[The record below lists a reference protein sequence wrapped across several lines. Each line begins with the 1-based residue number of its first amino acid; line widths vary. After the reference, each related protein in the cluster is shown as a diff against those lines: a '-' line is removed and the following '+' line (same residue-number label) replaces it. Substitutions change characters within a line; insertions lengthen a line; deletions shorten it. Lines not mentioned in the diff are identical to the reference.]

1 MSLKTLNKWLVFI
14 VVLFGVFFGVWA
26 SLEFILTFEEM
37 QKYTIVFKF
46 WRGVQR
52 GSVFICALLAFVWFV
67 TFFYSFIVAVRDIEP
82 TRRQRPKKT
91 NKASKR
97 SKTSPRRPSHTRN
110 HTANPRS
117 PVMLDVEEDDD

>member
-1 MSLKTLNKWLVFI
+1 MSLKTLNKWLI
-14 VVLFGVFFGVWA
+14 LIAVLFGVFFGVWV

-37 QKYTIVFKF
+37 QKYTIIFKF

-67 TFFYSFIVAVRDIEP
+67 AFIYSFIVAVRDVEP

-91 NKASKR
+91 NKTPNR
-97 SKTSPRRPSHTRN
+97 SKTSSRRPNRTRN
-110 HTANPRS
+110 HAANPRS
-117 PVMLDVEEDDD
+117 PVMLDIEEDDD